1 MDEVGIVV
9 GEARPERI
17 QFSAKDIVRVGEFV
31 TVDTVDG
38 RVLYLVEFS
47 KLESKLLSKVHDYI
61 TTIEAREAS
70 KANPRDIVKYCIAKA
85 VGLVEEVLRG
95 ARVYPT
101 MPPNPGSPVF
111 LAEDE
116 LLKRIFHNDSKEWV
130 EVGRLLR
137 RKNVTVSVNLNKIA
151 SRHLAILASTGKGKS
166 NLLALI
172 AKRIAEKNGTMII
185 LDYHAEYHGLK
196 IGKVRFVSP
205 KINPRYLDSEELAD
219 MLDIKRDATRQRGVL
234 REAYTKE
241 VMNAPNFWEALKKNL
256 DDKVKDEDEEFQT
269 RATAKRVIEI
279 IERNLAIK
287 GNIFDTEIENPLNL
301 VEPNRINVLDLSGL
315 TETQAQIIVAHYLA
329 EILNDRKN
337 AMFKRSSRFRSP
349 VVIAVEEAHTFIP
362 QDRSSKCSD
371 VLARIAREGRKFGVS
386 LILVS
391 QRPCK
396 LNADVVSQMGSFA
409 ISGLTHPKDQQF
421 VMEVT
426 DEVSTELGAS
436 LPSLNTGEMI
446 LSGQWVTVPVL
457 VKVDLVEEKYMG
469 MDLDAVRLWAEDA
482 SAGHRRISTEELIR
496 L

>member
-1 MDEVGIVV
+1 MVEIGIVV

-17 QFSAKDIVRVGEFV
+17 QFFAKDVIRVGEFV

-38 RVLYLVEFS
+38 QVLYLVESS
-47 KLESKLLSKVHDYI
+47 KLESKLLSRVHDYI
-61 TTIEAREAS
+61 TAIEAKEAS
-70 KANPRDIVKYCIAKA
+70 KVNPRDTVRYCTARA
-85 VGLVEEVLRG
+85 VGLVKEILRG
-95 ARVYPT
+95 VRVYPT
-101 MPPNPGSPVF
+101 LPPDPGSPVF

-116 LLKRIFHNDSKEWV
+116 LLRRLFHNDSKEWV

-137 RKNVTVSVNLNKIA
+137 RNNVTVSVNLNKIA
-151 SRHLAILASTGKGKS
+151 SRHLAILAATGKGKS

-185 LDYHAEYHGLK
+185 LDYHAEYYDLR
-196 IGKVRFVSP
+196 INKVKFVPP

-219 MLDIKRDATRQRGVL
+219 MLDIRSDATKQRDLL
-234 REAYTKE
+234 RRAYGKE
-241 VMNAPNFWEALKKNL
+241 VVRAQNFWEALKNNIRNIS
-256 DDKVKDEDEEFQT
+256 EDEGEDFQT
-269 RATAKRVIEI
+269 RVTARRVLEI

-287 GNIFDTEIENPLNL
+287 GNIFDAEVESPLNL
-301 VEPNRINVLDLSGL
+301 IEPNKINVLDLSGL
-315 TETQAQIIVAHYLA
+315 TETQAQIIVAHYLT

-337 AMFKRSSRFRSP
+337 AILKRNARFKSP

-362 QDRSSKCSD
+362 QDRSSRCSG
-371 VLARIAREGRKFGVS
+371 VLARIAREGRKFGVA

-396 LNADVVSQMGSFA
+396 LNADVASQMGSFA
-409 ISGLTHPKDQQF
+409 ISGLTHPRDQNF

-446 LSGQWVTVPVL
+446 LAGQWVTVPAL
-457 VKVDLVEEKYMG
+457 VKVDFVEEKHVG

-482 SAGHRRISTEELIR
+482 NVGYKRVSTEELIR